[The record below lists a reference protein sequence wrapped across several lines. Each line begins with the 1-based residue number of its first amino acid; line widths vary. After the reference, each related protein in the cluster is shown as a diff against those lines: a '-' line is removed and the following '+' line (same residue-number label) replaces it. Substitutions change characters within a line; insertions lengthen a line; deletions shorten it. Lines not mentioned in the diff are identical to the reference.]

1 MQDHVQVSV
10 IVPHYSDLRRLAE
23 CLDALEAQTT
33 PRDRFEIV
41 VSDNNSP
48 EGPAAIEAVIAGRA
62 RLATA
67 LEKGAGPTRN
77 EGARVAQGAIFAF
90 TDCDCVPAPQWLEE
104 GLAALTRHDVVGG
117 GMRVSVADPARV
129 TPVESFER
137 VFAFDNERY
146 VREKGFTVT
155 ANLFCRREV
164 FEEVGGFRNGVSE
177 DVEWCRRATGKG
189 YSLGYAGEALVEHP
203 ARQTWDELT
212 RKWARLNQ
220 ETCSLYLQKPG
231 GRLTWLIRS
240 LALPASVVVHA
251 PRVMSAPRLNSMG
264 ERLGALGVLLR
275 VRLWRFGHA
284 LSLAMK
290 AQAAD

>member
-1 MQDHVQVSV
+1 MQDRVRVSV

-33 PRDRFEIV
+33 LRGEFEIV
-41 VSDNNSP
+41 VADNNSP
-48 EGPAAIEAVIAGRA
+48 EGPAAIERVIAGRA
-62 RLATA
+62 RLATS

-77 EGARVAQGAIFAF
+77 AGARAAEGAIFAF

-104 GLAALTRHDVVGG
+104 GLAALGRHDVVGG
-117 GMRVSVADPARV
+117 GMRVSVADPERV

-164 FEEVGGFRNGVSE
+164 FEAVGGFRNGVSE
-177 DVEWCRRATGKG
+177 DVEWCHRATAKG
-189 YSLGYAGEALVEHP
+189 FSLGYADRALVEHP

-212 RKWARLNQ
+212 RKWARLNH
-220 ETCSLYLQKPG
+220 ETCSLYLQRPG
-231 GRLTWLIRS
+231 GRLTWLLRS
-240 LALPASVVVHA
+240 LALPASAVVHA
-251 PRVMSAPRLNSMG
+251 PRVLSAPRLNSPR
-264 ERLGALGVLLR
+264 ERLGALGVLFR
-275 VRLWRFGHA
+275 VRMWRFGHA
-284 LSLAMK
+284 LSLAVK
-290 AQAAD
+290 APEAR